1 MAQYI
6 NKNLS
11 SLVGTGSEATPQF
24 PAWRAHNIRQIS
36 RELAGIRG
44 CAPAVQMH
52 DTAFDNQNPSDTN
65 SLNSPDDRIFHV
77 HAYTPIYFWG
87 QEMHIGGN
95 TVRDNGFD
103 ALNIYFR
110 SFGQGDSD
118 WVLVKGCGEYGFDG
132 VNGSNVS
139 SGGSPVFAPN
149 GNLCYLDSRLPYYIN
164 HNETFLDSSG
174 NPISNNHTSSGV
186 KLGAAYYPRATC
198 NTGDTCGPSDRSSK
212 YKHFPYISEEFVCG
226 NFLINGSYGPGTTSN
241 DSRSANKSI
250 YDVYSKSHVRCFF
263 FHREGEYKF
272 EIDETLS
279 HKGKTGVL
287 NDLNR
292 SNKWYT
298 NNDSELPT
306 EANSGGKELYRKR
319 KNEKY
324 KPVDYSSNP
333 GLYLTLPSQIYQS
346 TSVQTYRSRFTRTII
361 VKAFMPDRD
370 LVTGAKFT
378 GSDDKRE
385 DVVTLNPGT
394 VRTNSVVTKAYT
406 HVIGYGAVHE
416 AADPYNTTFIGKPAT
431 EVPYSTTD
439 KERFSKFLHRWEG
452 TPRSVLNRRH
462 LLVEGV
468 TIKGNPR
475 NRDNGGHNFRWYI
488 DTSDFNSQ
496 IVDFRGC
503 TFRDCVFEDININ
516 GAGRDTI
523 FGGCKFIGCK
533 FIRSV
538 VNLIGDSN
546 LFIHCTFEG
555 RAKEAYDSLYTGG
568 NSSAYISCHFE
579 NLTRLFFVGTQD
591 YPCTDNLW
599 LRNTF
604 DCVLFNSAG
613 SETFLVENYDLNS
626 STFSSNCPAG
636 GCPPRAYPAGGSWLA
651 KQQNREF
658 SRNMILCNRFYD
670 TSVLQ
675 ISTYNGFSRA
685 NFYFQN
691 TTDGP
696 TQIYTRI
703 NTGGSYYEVHTHN
716 HYNRFRL
723 QLGSNTHH
731 MRFVE
736 NIFSEPHMHNTSSS
750 SLQQSSVDYKTSIC
764 SISNSYETT
773 QDLGQTWACP
783 YALHSTGNKLIHNIF
798 HNWGGYINNFV
809 GSNCSP
815 FLNFYPIEG
824 CLNCHLGRT
833 GTEGGSSRLYIGGF
847 NEDLYN
853 EMLDWV
859 DKFSNG
865 DGKLLN
871 VAYKNTF
878 HIPTSYSTDNTAT
891 ATTIGFPWVGDTD
904 CECNQDA
911 QKAKSYNCNAIFIGS
926 GITYP
931 RIDQNSNGNY
941 ARVSPLANSTNYNS
955 GFLFDW
961 INSDIRTSPLKLD
974 TYLSAPNN
982 ADYPNSNIVSHTFSS
997 GSLPAGYNGFAPVI
1011 NTNN

>member
-6 NKNLS
+6 NKNLP
-11 SLVGTGSEATPQF
+11 SLVGTGSEANPQF

-52 DTAFDNQNPSDTN
+52 DTTFDNQDPNDPN

-87 QEMHIGGN
+87 QEMHIGGQV
-95 TVRDNGFD
+95 VRDNGFD

-110 SFGQGDSD
+110 PFGGSDSD

-132 VNGSNVS
+132 KTGQGQIAGS
-139 SGGSPVFAPN
+139 GSPLFAPN
-149 GNLCYLDSRLPYYIN
+149 GNLCNLDSRLPYFIN
-164 HNETFLDSSG
+164 HNETFLNSSG
-174 NPISNNHTSSGV
+174 NTISNNHTSSGV
-186 KLGAAYYPRATC
+186 KLGAAYYPRETC
-198 NTGDTCGPSDRSSK
+198 NAGFTTCGPSNRSSK
-212 YKHFPYISEEFVCG
+212 YQHFPYISEEFVCG
-226 NFLINGSYGPGTTSN
+226 NFLINGSYGPGTTSGDN
-241 DSRSANKSI
+241 RSANKSI

-287 NDLNR
+287 DDLNR

-298 NNDSELPT
+298 KNDSELPT

-346 TSVQTYRSRFTRTII
+346 TSVQTYRSRFTR
-361 VKAFMPDRD
+361 
-370 LVTGAKFT
+370 
-378 GSDDKRE
+378 
-385 DVVTLNPGT
+385 
-394 VRTNSVVTKAYT
+394 
-406 HVIGYGAVHE
+406 
-416 AADPYNTTFIGKPAT
+416 KPAS
-431 EVPYSTTD
+431 EMPYSTTNT
-439 KERFSKFLHRWEG
+439 ERFSKFLHRWEG
-452 TPRSVLNRRH
+452 TARSVLNRRH

-475 NRDNGGHNFRWYI
+475 NRNNGGHNFRWYI
-488 DTSDFNSQ
+488 DASDFNSE

-579 NLTRLFFVGTQD
+579 NLTRLFFIGSQD

-613 SETFLVENYDLNS
+613 SETFVVENYSLNNS
-626 STFSSNCPAG
+626 PFSSNCPG
-636 GCPPRAYPAGGSWLA
+636 GVCPIRAYPAGGTWLQ

-670 TSVLQ
+670 NSRLQ

-691 TTDGP
+691 TSDGS
-696 TQIYTRI
+696 TLISST
-703 NTGGSYYEVHTHN
+703 NGLSLGGSEFTGGSYYDVHTHN

-723 QLGSNTHH
+723 SLRSETHH
-731 MRFVE
+731 MRLSQ
-736 NIFSEPHMHNTSSS
+736 NIFSEIHMHNVEDS
-750 SLQQSSVDYKTSIC
+750 SLQQGSADYRTNTC
-764 SISNSYETT
+764 SISSSYENP
-773 QDLGQTWACP
+773 DLGQTWACP
-783 YALHSTGNKLIHNIF
+783 NALHSTGNKLIHNTF
-798 HNWGGYINNFV
+798 YNWGGFINNFV
-809 GSNCSP
+809 GSSCSP

-824 CLNCHLGRT
+824 CLNCNLGRA
-833 GTEGGSSRLYIGGF
+833 GTEGGSSRLHIGGF

-859 DKFSNG
+859 DIFDNG
-865 DGKLLN
+865 NGKLLN

-878 HIPTSYSTDNTAT
+878 HIPTSYSTDNTANG
-891 ATTIGFPWVGDTD
+891 TTYSFPWVGDTD
-904 CECNQDA
+904 CECNQTA

-926 GITYP
+926 GTNYP
-931 RIDQNSNGNY
+931 RIDQDSNANY
-941 ARVSPLANSTNYNS
+941 TRVSPSAGSTNYNS
-955 GFLFDW
+955 GSLFNW

-982 ADYPNSNIVSHTFSS
+982 ADYPNSNIVSSTFSS
-997 GSLPAGYNGFAPVI
+997 GSLPVGYNGFAPVI
-1011 NTNN
+1011 NTST